1 MDCVKR
7 SSVGQLNSYVK
18 CGHLENPLS
27 YCFVRSKLRMYEQ
40 AIIEIPNPRLKCFS
54 ILMISSARERES
66 LQNFIRSKKGDF
78 RP

>member
-40 AIIEIPNPRLKCFS
+40 AISEIPNPRLKCFS
-54 ILMISSARERES
+54 ILMIRSARERES

>member
-18 CGHLENPLS
+18 CGHLKNLS
-27 YCFVRSKLRMYEQ
+27 YCVVRSKLRMYEQ
-40 AIIEIPNPRLKCFS
+40 AISEIPNPRLKCFS